1 MKKVSITLVEKT
13 ILENSDDIIALD
25 DKSLP
30 MLLVELQAEQAKVD
44 KVDDH
49 KSITEICRDVIE
61 EVLFCWSNTSEGEKI
76 LNILFS

>member
-25 DKSLP
+25 EKSLP

-44 KVDDH
+44 KVDNH
-49 KSITEICRDVIE
+49 KSITEISRDVIE